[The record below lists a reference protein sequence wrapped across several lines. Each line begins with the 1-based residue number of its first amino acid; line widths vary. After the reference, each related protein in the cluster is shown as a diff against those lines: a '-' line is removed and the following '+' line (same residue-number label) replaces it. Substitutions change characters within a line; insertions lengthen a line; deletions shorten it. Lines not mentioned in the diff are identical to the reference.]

1 MTQHTRTLR
10 LTRELGTLEPML
22 KKVARGSQTL
32 IRGQDVFGILEKR
45 TRKKRRKKKKKREH
59 KQASSKTLWP

>member
-22 KKVARGSQTL
+22 KKVARGSQTF

-45 TRKKRRKKKKKREH
+45 TRKK
-59 KQASSKTLWP
+59 